1 MSLSDNLRR
10 LARERIPTGAGE
22 VARSYHSYGA
32 YQRFN
37 SNQRQD
43 FGSVFLNASWT
54 GVNVDGPTWN
64 FRSIYEHQ
72 RMLYGYGHSPAIL

>member
-22 VARSYHSYGA
+22 VVRSYHSYRV

-37 SNQRQD
+37 SNRNKGLRV
-43 FGSVFLNASWT
+43 GSFLVRT
-54 GVNVDGPTWN
+54 FLGQ
-64 FRSIYEHQ
+64 E
-72 RMLYGYGHSPAIL
+72 